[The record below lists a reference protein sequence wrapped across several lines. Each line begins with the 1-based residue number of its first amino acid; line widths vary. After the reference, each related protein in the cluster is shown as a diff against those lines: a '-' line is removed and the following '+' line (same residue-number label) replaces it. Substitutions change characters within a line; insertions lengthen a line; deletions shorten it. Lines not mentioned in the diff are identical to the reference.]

1 MKGAP
6 SISSLR
12 STLLNSSSTNPLDA
26 RFRALFTLKG
36 LACSSSISTSDKSS
50 ILEAIGAAFSD
61 DSALLKHEV
70 AYVLGQIQDEQA
82 IAVLISVLQQQE
94 EHAMVRHEAAEALGA
109 IGHPKALPVLRTY
122 LQDGDVSVRETCD
135 LAIRKIEWDQ
145 SVEGREDA
153 KKRAKEGK
161 TASFAPIDPAP
172 ALSSSQSLS
181 ATISASRAVLTDS
194 QAQLFQRYR
203 AMFALRDAVHASRKE
218 ADEKGL
224 SREERATHEELAKK
238 AILAL
243 ADGLEDQSA
252 LFRHEIC
259 FVFGELAHPASVPSM
274 LRVLSDTSEH
284 EMVRH
289 EAAEALGAVAED
301 ASEEGEGGDDE
312 EEGEAAAAAGKCLKS
327 VLGELRRW
335 AEDEE
340 APRVVRES
348 CVVALDELKYN
359 NDPTQFQRVE
369 A

>member
-12 STLLNSSSTNPLDA
+12 STLLNASSTNPLDA

-122 LQDGDVSVRETCD
+122 LQDD
-135 LAIRKIEWDQ
+135 
-145 SVEGREDA
+145 ED
-153 KKRAKEGK
+153 
-161 TASFAPIDPAP
+161 
-172 ALSSSQSLS
+172 SLS
-181 ATISASRAVLTDS
+181 ATISSSRAVLTNS
-194 QAQLFQRYR
+194 EAQLFQRYR

-301 ASEEGEGGDDE
+301 VSEEGEGEDDDA
-312 EEGEAAAAAGKCLKS
+312 EAAAAAAGNCLKS

-369 A
+369 AEESVPTSTMPAPPSSAVPVV